1 MNRES
6 AMIALALMDLLL
18 TAAERIASQIAQ
30 ARKENLITVEEQQA
44 RLARVDAIRDQ
55 VGLPKP

>member
-6 AMIALALMDLLL
+6 ALIAMALMDLLL

-30 ARKENLITVEEQQA
+30 ARADGLITVEEQQA
-44 RLARVDAIRDQ
+44 RLARVDAIREQ

>member
-1 MNRES
+1 
-6 AMIALALMDLLL
+6 MIALALMDLLL

>member
-6 AMIALALMDLLL
+6 ALIAMALMDLLL

-30 ARKENLITVEEQQA
+30 ARAEGLITVEEQQA
-44 RLARVDAIRDQ
+44 RLARVDAIREQ